1 MTLQIIMTRH
11 RWCLD
16 HVGIHFPLFSMA
28 TATAEKPSRFAR
40 KYELENR
47 TLELAT
53 NIRQFVRKLP
63 RYMHMSEDVIQLL
76 RASGALGAAY
86 IEVNESN
93 GRKAAL
99 GHIRECIR
107 QAKETHFWIRVLE
120 VGTSERLVDEK
131 QKLTDE
137 AFALLRIFCAILGK
151 VGTRKQA
158 EESKEAVAG

>member
-1 MTLQIIMTRH
+1 M
-11 RWCLD
+11 
-16 HVGIHFPLFSMA
+16 GIFLPPISMA

-53 NIRQFVRKLP
+53 SVRQFVRKLP
-63 RYMHMSEDVIQLL
+63 RYMHMSEDVVQLL

-86 IEVNESN
+86 IEVNEAN

-107 QAKETHFWIRVLE
+107 QAKECHFWLRVLE
-120 VGTSERLVDEK
+120 VGTSERLVAEK

-151 VGTRKQA
+151 VGTRKAA
-158 EESKEAVAG
+158 EEPKEAVAA